1 MTLDFSVVLTQWP
14 LLLNGLLLT
23 VFLTLL
29 SAIFGTALGIAC
41 GLVRSKGPG
50 WARWAVGLYVEL
62 IRNTPF
68 IIQLFF
74 IFFGLPALGLK
85 MTALAAAILANV
97 INLAAYV
104 SEIARSGIEATPDG
118 QIEAAQSLAL
128 DRWQIFSRVVLPP
141 ALKRVW
147 PALVGQMV
155 IIMLGSAVCSQ
166 ISTEELTY
174 AANQIASNSFRN
186 FETYIVVAGLYLLL
200 AIALRRLLNWVGPRF
215 IFGR

>member
-1 MTLDFSVVLTQWP
+1 MTLDFSVVFAQWP
-14 LLLNGLLLT
+14 QLLNGLLLT
-23 VFLTLL
+23 VLLTLL
-29 SAIFGTALGIAC
+29 AAVFGTTLGIAC
-41 GLVRSKGPG
+41 GVIRSKGPR
-50 WARWAVGLYVEL
+50 WARWLIGLYVEL

-74 IFFGLPALGLK
+74 IFFGLPGLGLK
-85 MTALAAAILANV
+85 MTALTAAILANV
-97 INLAAYV
+97 INLGAYV
-104 SEIARSGIEATPDG
+104 SEIARSGIEATPNG
-118 QIEAAQSLAL
+118 QIEAAESLAL
-128 DRWQIFSRVVLPP
+128 DRWQIFTRVILPP

-166 ISTEELTY
+166 ISTEELSY
-174 AANQIASNSFRN
+174 AANQIASTSFRN

-200 AIALRRLLNWVGPRF
+200 SIALRRLLSWVGPHL